1 MMADYKQTEP
11 EVLNLRMN
19 EVFDWSEDKDVI
31 RDAIWDHIM
40 EANDRDTIK
49 TEEAMK
55 PMLDMTDDQI
65 KDYVEKNLKK

>member
-1 MMADYKQTEP
+1 MADYKQTEP

>member
-1 MMADYKQTEP
+1 MADYKQTEP

-55 PMLDMTDDQI
+55 PMLDMTDAQI

>member
-55 PMLDMTDDQI
+55 PMLDMTDAQI